1 MKSYYKIIPIDLYCR
16 DILFV
21 FGDEPSFRKAIRKF
35 HTQEQ
40 TDKIIENAAIDE
52 HSTGKTIY
60 NQVHNAFIVWMP
72 RLPQTAA
79 ELGTLS
85 HEIFHAVQALMINI
99 GASLSDDSEEAYAY
113 LIGYLTKKVL
123 EEFPICFFEKP
134 NDPCSIHKK

>member
-21 FGDEPSFRKAIRKF
+21 FGDEPSFRKAVRKY

-40 TDKIIENAAIDE
+40 TDGIIEAADINE

-79 ELGTLS
+79 EFGTLS

-113 LIGYLTKKVL
+113 LIGYITKRVL
-123 EEFPICFFEKP
+123 EEFSICSFEKP
-134 NDPCSIHKK
+134 ERPLSHT